1 MKLIVDENLLSFK
14 VLEQKIFDY
23 VCELGRQ
30 ITQQILEAYDTELA
44 ESRDKKH
51 YRGKGKRKTCI
62 KTVYGEVEYKRT
74 VYRTKTE
81 QGENAYVYLL
91 DEAMQM
97 NKIGLI
103 STNLAEKIAMTVT
116 ESPYRVTAET
126 ISTTCGQTISSSG
139 VWNMMQRLG
148 ERIDEEE
155 QYAVKEMHADRTQGE
170 KIIPVLFE
178 EMDGIWL
185 HMQDSSHKRMKK
197 QEMKVFRY
205 MDDDFMTACLEDNYE
220 AVELILRIVL
230 GQEDITIKSIRVQ
243 DSMKNLQGRS
253 AILDVHAVDNTG
265 KEFDCEI
272 QRSDKGAGV
281 KRARHNSSLLDAH
294 ILKPG
299 EDTENI
305 PDTYVIFITEN
316 DVMKGK
322 QPIYPVERYI
332 TIGEEKVLFGDGS
345 HILYVNGK
353 YRGDGEVGKLMHDFS
368 CTDPDDMNY
377 EILAK
382 KARYFKQDE
391 KGVATMCKLMEDMR
405 SEAAHDKVKEKAIL
419 MLKNGKISF
428 DEISVFF
435 SELSD
440 EEIEEIKSKI
450 MQLA

>member
-1 MKLIVDENLLSFK
+1 
-14 VLEQKIFDY
+14 
-23 VCELGRQ
+23 
-30 ITQQILEAYDTELA
+30 
-44 ESRDKKH
+44 
-51 YRGKGKRKTCI
+51 
-62 KTVYGEVEYKRT
+62 
-74 VYRTKTE
+74 
-81 QGENAYVYLL
+81 
-91 DEAMQM
+91 
-97 NKIGLI
+97 
-103 STNLAEKIAMTVT
+103 
-116 ESPYRVTAET
+116 
-126 ISTTCGQTISSSG
+126 
-139 VWNMMQRLG
+139 
-148 ERIDEEE
+148 
-155 QYAVKEMHADRTQGE
+155 
-170 KIIPVLFE
+170 
-178 EMDGIWL
+178 
-185 HMQDSSHKRMKK
+185 
-197 QEMKVFRY
+197 
-205 MDDDFMTACLEDNYE
+205 MTACLEDNYE

-353 YRGDGEVGKLMHDFS
+353 YRGDDEVGKLMHDFS

-382 KARYFKQDE
+382 KARYFKQE
-391 KGVATMCKLMEDMR
+391 KEGVAAMCKMMEEMR

-428 DEISVFF
+428 EEISVFF

>member
-1 MKLIVDENLLSFK
+1 MS
-14 VLEQKIFDY
+14 
-23 VCELGRQ
+23 
-30 ITQQILEAYDTELA
+30 T
-44 ESRDKKH
+44 
-51 YRGKGKRKTCI
+51 
-62 KTVYGEVEYKRT
+62 
-74 VYRTKTE
+74 TE
-81 QGENAYVYLL
+81 QTHQQDLE
-91 DEAMQM
+91 
-97 NKIGLI
+97 
-103 STNLAEKIAMTVT
+103 
-116 ESPYRVTAET
+116 
-126 ISTTCGQTISSSG
+126 
-139 VWNMMQRLG
+139 RL
-148 ERIDEEE
+148 
-155 QYAVKEMHADRTQGE
+155 K
-170 KIIPVLFE
+170 L
-178 EMDGIWL
+178 
-185 HMQDSSHKRMKK
+185 
-197 QEMKVFRY
+197 FRY

-253 AILDVHAVDNTG
+253 AILDVHAVDSKG
-265 KEFDCEI
+265 KEFDVEI

-353 YRGDGEVGKLMHDFS
+353 YRGDDEVGKLMHDFS

-405 SEAAHDKVKEKAIL
+405 NEAAHEAAHDKVKEKAIL

-428 DEISVFF
+428 DEVSVFF

-450 MQLA
+450 MHLV